1 MTKTKVTKIFEDGKL
16 YSEVTETIDD
26 VKKPL
31 RAHIL
36 IDNSS
41 SMDGSQDKVISGVN
55 EYVETLKKQALKDGV
70 KARVSVSLFTSNL
83 PAGFSDTR
91 GSASVVTPIRA
102 ALDVSLW
109 QPISRAQ
116 IVPNGMTPLLQAVGE
131 TIQQLE
137 AVGEDVVLV
146 ILTDGGENSSIGW
159 TTGRVKELM
168 ATKQNRD
175 NWAVLYLG
183 ANQDAWGVGG
193 SMGTQMH
200 NTANFTMDNMEV
212 ALSAAG
218 ASSARYMSTRSL
230 NSSQFTEAEISSMVD
245 SGAKHGSKSN

>member
-83 PAGFSDTR
+83 VNGF
-91 GSASVVTPIRA
+91 SVVTPIRA

-137 AVGEDVVLV
+137 ASAVGEDVVLV

-200 NTANFTMDNMEV
+200 NTANFTMDNMAV

-218 ASSARYMSTRSL
+218 ASSARYMSTRNL

-245 SGAKHGSKSN
+245 GAKHGSKSN